1 MRSRPSFRIPRCSP
15 SGRYLVRAII
25 DYGVD
30 HYIGT
35 QREMLV
41 VRSVASSRGKD
52 E

>member
-1 MRSRPSFRIPRCSP
+1 M
-15 SGRYLVRAII
+15 VRAVI

-35 QREMLV
+35 QREMDIT
-41 VRSVASSRGKD
+41 REAPAGGKR